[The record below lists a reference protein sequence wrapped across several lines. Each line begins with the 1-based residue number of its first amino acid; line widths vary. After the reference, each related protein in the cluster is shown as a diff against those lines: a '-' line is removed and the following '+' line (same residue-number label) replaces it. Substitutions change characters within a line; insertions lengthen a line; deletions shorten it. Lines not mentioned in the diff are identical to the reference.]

1 MNNKKE
7 EIGLRVSD
15 FRKLDLYK
23 DLKSIR
29 RVYVVENE
37 IVYLT
42 FPLPDGAMCIFGFGF
57 VSSSLKKIEW
67 LIDKDLYYF
76 GDEDVSTAMRFM
88 PSSVH
93 FIHM

>member
-42 FPLPDGAMCIFGFGF
+42 FPLPDGAMCIFGSGF